1 MDYAERMKRRMK
13 SNRMCSAAAVSG
25 KTPSLMAQKLYSSML
40 YPVFTDGNP
49 YLCDANGN
57 ETRNLSHRVKEA
69 SYNTMDLPILV
80 TFTDGNSL
88 QMRYASDG
96 RCVETLSKTWLT
108 PLVVPADT
116 LAPRDST
123 LQYAQEAPSAPLA
136 ASASPTVSMS
146 SSNAGLSSGSPV
158 TGITVPAPYLPY
170 RLHREWRIGDVVLE
184 YSLIS
189 RIDIRNGSFRVER
202 DSLGGASL
210 ACYRHLFSR
219 FHRLVFPEE
228 DGGEGSCPGDLV
240 LIVYD

>member
-1 MDYAERMKRRMK
+1 MKEK
-13 SNRMCSAAAVSG
+13 VCIC
-25 KTPSLMAQKLYSSML
+25 PY
-40 YPVFTDGNP
+40 YPVLTDGNP

-69 SYNTMDLPILV
+69 SYNTMDLPTLV
-80 TFTDGNSL
+80 TFTDGNGL
-88 QMRYASDG
+88 RMRYTSDG
-96 RCVETLSKTWLT
+96 RRVETLSKTWLT

-116 LAPRDST
+116 LALRDST
-123 LQYAQEAPSAPLA
+123 LQYAQEAPSASLA
-136 ASASPTVSMS
+136 ASTSSTASTS
-146 SSNAGLSSGSPV
+146 SSNSGITSGSPA
-158 TGITVPAPYLPY
+158 TGITGPAPYLPY

-184 YSLIS
+184 DSLIS

-219 FHRLVFPEE
+219 FHRLVFQEE